1 MRLPVCKPVLSL
13 GTALCLGLLA
23 SCSGR
28 SDQFAA
34 QGVIDAGGGTVTVT
48 SGPLT
53 GTAVLIPAGAVE
65 GPTDIKIREGSR
77 TELLGF
83 KNVGLCTSVSPS
95 GLGLRVNGTV
105 TLVFAPELVPAGATE
120 SDFVV
125 FRQTSPGRNA
135 ALEPTSV
142 DIAGGTLQ
150 LDVERL
156 ASYWVAVQTQDLE
169 FLLPNFLP
177 LRSGDSYTFDNGIDL
192 TLEDTASEPNLEG
205 VSIVKATF
213 ARGIEG
219 IGLYL
224 IRAFAET
231 FFVGSYAIDGSFQET
246 TFPPVLFLGATG
258 VVGRVFEDSST
269 VSLYQPFPTVFPAA
283 ILELRTFVKIES
295 VGNLSTPLGTFSD
308 VIEVSFRAERE
319 DDAGNVAVT
328 QDTLWLARGVGPVK
342 ISLDQVPDGMGRL
355 TGGSVNGA
363 PIVAR

>member
-1 MRLPVCKPVLSL
+1 MRLLVGKPVLSL
-13 GTALCLGLLA
+13 GTVLCFGLLA

-34 QGVIDAGGGTVTVT
+34 QGVIDASGGTVDVT
-48 SGPLT
+48 NGPLS
-53 GTAVLIPAGAVE
+53 GTSVRIPPGAVA
-65 GPTDIKIREGSR
+65 GPTDVKIREGSR

-83 KNVGLCTSVSPS
+83 KNVGPCTSVSPS
-95 GLGLRVNGTV
+95 GLSLSLSGTV
-105 TLVFAPELVPAGATE
+105 TLVFATELVPAGATE
-120 SDFVV
+120 ADFVV

-135 ALEPTSV
+135 
-142 DIAGGTLQ
+142 TLQ
-150 LDVERL
+150 PSSVNLAAGLVELSVERL

-177 LRSGDSYTFDNGIDL
+177 LRSGDSYSFDNGIGL
-192 TLEDTASEPNLEG
+192 TVEDTDSEPNLEG
-205 VSIVKATF
+205 VSIVKTTF
-213 ARGIEG
+213 ARGLDG

-258 VVGRVFEDSST
+258 VVGRTFTGSST
-269 VSLYQPFPTVFPAA
+269 VSLYEPFPTVFPAE
-283 ILELRTFVKIES
+283 ILELRTFVTIES
-295 VGNLSTPLGTFSD
+295 VGSLSTPLGTFSD

-319 DDAGNVAVT
+319 GDGGHVSHT
-328 QDTLWLARGVGPVK
+328 RDTLWLARGVGPVK
-342 ISLDQVPDGMGRL
+342 ISLDEVPDGMGRL